1 MGRAAVKP
9 CTEVAS
15 GVLSLC
21 GVAVR
26 ADKVRVLADRVGR
39 GELAQK
45 LERAVANDNTIVA
58 LNVEERQR
66 LVEVLDEAP
75 GSLPDLRHALV
86 DQLKRLSDAERR
98 QRQLRHDQALGRAQ
112 RERPAENGRAAS

>member
-1 MGRAAVKP
+1 MAGRAVKP
-9 CTEVAS
+9 CTEGAS

-26 ADKVRVLADRVGR
+26 ADKVRVLADRLGR

-45 LERAVANDNTIVA
+45 LERAVANDNTIIA

-86 DQLKRLSDAERR
+86 DQLKRLNEAERR
-98 QRQLRHDQALGRAQ
+98 RRQLRHDQAMGRAH
-112 RERPAENGRAAS
+112 RERPA

>member
-1 MGRAAVKP
+1 MGTAAVKP

-98 QRQLRHDQALGRAQ
+98 RRQLRHSQAMGHPH
-112 RERPAENGRAAS
+112 RERPTETGRTAS